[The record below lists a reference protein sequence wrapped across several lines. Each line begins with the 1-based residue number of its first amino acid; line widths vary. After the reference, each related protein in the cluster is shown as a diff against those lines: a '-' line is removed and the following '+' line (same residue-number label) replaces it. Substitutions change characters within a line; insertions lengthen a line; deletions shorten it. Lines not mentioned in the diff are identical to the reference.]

1 MAEINELE
9 ADILKLE
16 KEFKKS
22 RSKELYQQLV
32 NMKL

>member
-16 KEFKKS
+16 KEF
-22 RSKELYQQLV
+22 QQSGSNNFTNGWLTK
-32 NMKL
+32 N